1 MTSPLDALDVRL
13 LEVVQQAPRAGYV
26 DWSQRVGVSRATVQ
40 ARLERMER
48 TGVITGYG
56 PDIDLVRAGYPVRA
70 LATLEISQGALNEVA
85 TELAKIPEVI
95 EAVAT
100 TGAGDVLCRLAAVSH
115 EDLQETLLRI
125 DRIPGVARSTS
136 VIVLSSVVAPRYLP
150 LFQAQPRP
158 SPRRVRS

>member
-13 LEVVQQAPRAGYV
+13 LELVQQAPRAGYL
-26 DWSQRVGVSRATVQ
+26 DWSRRAGVSRATVQ

-48 TGVITGYG
+48 SGIITGYG
-56 PDIDLVRAGYPVRA
+56 PDVDLVRAGYPVRA
-70 LATLEISQGALNEVA
+70 LATLEISQGGLTEVA

-125 DRIPGVARSTS
+125 DRIPGVARSNS
-136 VIVLSSVVAPRYLP
+136 VIVLSCVVSPRYLP
-150 LFQAQPRP
+150 LLQSQPRKV
-158 SPRRVRS
+158 PRRTRG